1 MSAENE
7 RFFDVIDPTAEAGCM
22 LASESART
30 FEAMKDELIRSFPGQ
45 FALVCGAR
53 LVGVY
58 SKVDEAMGAAARLVD
73 DETLQQG
80 TPILISEIAVRASVR
95 VLATPYKRAAP
106 AAATR

>member
-1 MSAENE
+1 
-7 RFFDVIDPTAEAGCM
+7 M

-53 LVGVY
+53 LAGVY
-58 SKVDEAMGAAARLVD
+58 STVDEAMGAAARLVD

-80 TPILISEIAVRASVR
+80 TPILISEIAARASVR